1 MTSKTERKV
10 TTRQV
15 FTTIIWPRRK
25 QLFIGLVLIIIS
37 RLSGLILP
45 GATKLLIDDVIPS
58 NDLGQLKWLI
68 LVVVLAIVVQS
79 ITSYSLTQILSVEA
93 QLLIS
98 KLRSK
103 VQQHIIK
110 LPIRFFDN
118 SKTDAPQ

>member
-1 MTSKTERKV
+1 MTSKKERKV

-79 ITSYSLTQILSVEA
+79 ITSYSLTQILSVEGSA
-93 QLLIS
+93 LS
-98 KLRSK
+98 ATR
-103 VQQHIIK
+103 
-110 LPIRFFDN
+110 RRRR
-118 SKTDAPQ
+118 